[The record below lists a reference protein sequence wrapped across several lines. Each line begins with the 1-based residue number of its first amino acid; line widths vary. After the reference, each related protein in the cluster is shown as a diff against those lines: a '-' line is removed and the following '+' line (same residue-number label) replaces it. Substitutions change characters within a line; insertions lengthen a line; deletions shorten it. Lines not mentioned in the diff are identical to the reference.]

1 MDFGANKAPVEVIKE
16 GAFGGTYFRDIYSGV
31 TGKCYRKSWKE
42 FNQLKNIDK
51 EYYCSDFYDV
61 SVNKYGVKCA
71 TSLRFWENKVQI
83 NEMDPYGW
91 FQCYFRYCL
100 GRRSEDDERE
110 INRWIKIVK
119 WVQG

>member
-16 GAFGGTYFRDIYSGV
+16 GAFGCTYFRDIYSGV

-100 GRRSEDDERE
+100 GRRSEDDERQ